1 MQCSNCGEHSE
12 SARFCPNCGTPL
24 GTHVVYVHNRSSGL
38 HLLMHS
44 TGASR
49 VLLII
54 GLLLGLTG
62 FAMFAFAGVDFIVQ
76 GFQGTQ
82 AGNLDPPDTSR
93 VAFWMPVGFGFALVG
108 TVFWV
113 FGVILFRSRRK

>member
-1 MQCSNCGEHSE
+1 MQCKQCGEQSE

-24 GTHVVYVHNRSSGL
+24 GTQVIYVHDRNSGL

-49 VLLII
+49 ILLII
-54 GLLLGLTG
+54 GLLLGLAG
-62 FAMFAFAGVDFIVQ
+62 FAMFAFAVVDFMVQ
-76 GFQGTQ
+76 GFQATE

-93 VAFWMPVGFGFALVG
+93 MVFWMPAGIAFAVAG
-108 TVFWV
+108 AVFWA
-113 FGVILFRSRRK
+113 FGVILFRRRQ